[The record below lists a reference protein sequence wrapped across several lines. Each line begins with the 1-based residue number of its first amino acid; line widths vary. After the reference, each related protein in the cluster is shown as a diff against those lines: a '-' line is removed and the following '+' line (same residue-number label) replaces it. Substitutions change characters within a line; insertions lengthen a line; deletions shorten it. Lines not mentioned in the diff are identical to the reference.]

1 MLPSRVRD
9 GYYYTGTENDG
20 MLNITIMILNYFH
33 DLAVG
38 VLAASVFLIYLL
50 GKYLDNH
57 PDRDAVISDIIRRFS
72 RLSYGSLA
80 YIILGGAVRAWFFMD
95 FEWNP
100 AVGKGQVAALM
111 VKHIILVALTLFGL
125 IVQVR
130 YTKRYGQR

>member
-1 MLPSRVRD
+1 
-9 GYYYTGTENDG
+9 